1 MGKSYFAV
9 SFESLQYT
17 PIMNLKMERLK
28 YQFGDLNVVKPCGGF
43 KWVTSV
49 ARVFEAV
56 PHRGPDWRKEREA
69 K

>member
-1 MGKSYFAV
+1 
-9 SFESLQYT
+9 
-17 PIMNLKMERLK
+17 MNLKMERLK